1 MDYEQDFPKRENQF
15 LKASA
20 FQDSDIPLTFIGWGK
35 KGNEDIDTKDGKI
48 EWKKRLKYQLR
59 YSYPEFALDEA
70 GEKQLGKDG
79 QPRRNGNYDP
89 KYPKGYSIVYKF
101 EEGTLESG
109 SLPLFNAFCM
119 VRPKKGDVITIRR
132 EGIDK
137 ETKWF
142 VKKSATASHAQT
154 KEVPVIDLD
163 SPEFSGDPE
172 KNPDAYGEGAPF

>member
-1 MDYEQDFPKRENQF
+1 MSELQQDFPKRENQF

-20 FQDSDIPLTFIGWGK
+20 FQDSDIPLTFIGWK
-35 KGNEDIDTKDGKI
+35 KKANEDIETKSGKV
-48 EWKKRLKYQLR
+48 EWKKRLKYMLR

-70 GEKQLGKDG
+70 GEKQLDKDG
-79 QPRRNGNYDP
+79 NPKKNGNYDP
-89 KYPKGYSIVYKF
+89 NFPKGYSIVYAF
-101 EEGTLESG
+101 EEGVLESG

-142 VKKSATASHAQT
+142 VRKSAGAVHAQT
-154 KEVPVIDLD
+154 NEKVIHVD
-163 SPEFSGDPE
+163 SEYGPLA
-172 KNPDAYGEGAPF
+172 PDEETPF

>member
-20 FQDSDIPLTFIGWGK
+20 FQDSDIPLTFLGWKK
-35 KGNEDIDTKDGKI
+35 KGNEDIETKSGKV
-48 EWKKRLKYQLR
+48 EWKKRLKFMLR

-70 GEKQLGKDG
+70 GDKQLDKDG
-79 QPRRNGNYDP
+79 NPKRNGNYDP
-89 KYPKGYSIVYKF
+89 AFPKGYAIVYAF
-101 EEGTLESG
+101 EEGVLESG

-132 EGIDK
+132 EGVDK

-142 VKKSATASHAQT
+142 VRKAQNGAVHAQT
-154 KEVPVIDLD
+154 KEPVIHLENELV
-163 SPEFSGDPE
+163 SPDELA
-172 KNPDAYGEGAPF
+172 PDEEISF

>member
-1 MDYEQDFPKRENQF
+1 MTYEAEFPKRENQF

-20 FQDSDIPLTFIGWGK
+20 FQDCDIPLTFAGWKK
-35 KGNEDIDTKDGKI
+35 KGNEDIEKKDGSKI

-59 YSYPEFALDEA
+59 YSYPEWAMDET
-70 GEKQLGKDG
+70 GEKQLDRDGK
-79 QPRRNGNYDP
+79 PFKNRNFDP
-89 KYPKGYSIVYKF
+89 KFPKGYSIVYAF
-101 EEGTLESG
+101 EEGVLESG

-142 VKKSATASHAQT
+142 VKKAQTGSIHAQT
-154 KEVPVIDLD
+154 KEPVIDLD
-163 SPEFSGDPE
+163 D
-172 KNPDAYGEGAPF
+172 EGPLTTDEEIPF